1 MLRLDRDKAQSKV
14 DSCECGGKMDSWKRQ
29 DSAMREG
36 EVQTLPIEAAMGRC
50 SGSPEHRGVQSESE
64 NMVGGC

>member
-1 MLRLDRDKAQSKV
+1 
-14 DSCECGGKMDSWKRQ
+14 MDSWKRQ

-36 EVQTLPIEAAMGRC
+36 EVQTLPIEAAMGSFQRC

-64 NMVGGC
+64 NMVWGADPPCWGSRNRLRL